1 MGNDVVKTRFAPTPS
16 GWLHVGNA
24 LSFIITWLY
33 ARSSANGTIHL
44 RIDDIDGERARD
56 EFIEDI
62 LKGIDWLGLDYDT
75 GPTSVDDFFKNHS
88 QHTRLDLY
96 NSYLVQLIEEG
107 RLFACNCSRKRVH
120 ELPNMLYDGH
130 CIPLHIPFETPET
143 NWRIITPEGGS
154 TVSFTDVWNTRPPVD
169 LYTDMRHFIV
179 RGKNGRAAY
188 QMASLA
194 DDVLYNINFIV
205 RGEDLLQSTAAQCYI
220 AGLLPQL
227 HSFAQSK
234 FLLHPLIMGAD
245 GEKLSKSKGA
255 TALVDMR
262 DAGKDAS
269 KVFALAAT
277 MLNLPKATTAQELL
291 GLFKTSPYNLTP
303 SP

>member
-1 MGNDVVKTRFAPTPS
+1 MGGDVVKTRFAPTPS

-62 LKGIDWLGLDYDT
+62 FRGIEWLGLDYDT

-96 NSYLVQLIEEG
+96 NGYLRQLIDKG
-107 RLFACNCSRKRVH
+107 LLFACNCSRKRVH

-154 TVSFTDVWNTRPPVD
+154 TVSFTDVWNTHPPVD
-169 LYTDMRHFIV
+169 LYTDIRHFIV

-188 QMASLA
+188 QMASVA

-220 AGLLPQL
+220 AGLLPPLQ
-227 HSFAQSK
+227 SFTQSK

-262 DAGKDAS
+262 DAGKDAAD
-269 KVFALAAT
+269 VFALAAS
-277 MLNLPKATTAQELL
+277 MLNLPKAATAKELL
-291 GLFKTSPYNLTP
+291 SMFQQVKLSP
-303 SP
+303 

>member
-1 MGNDVVKTRFAPTPS
+1 MGSDVIKTRFAPTPS

-62 LKGIDWLGLDYDT
+62 FRGIEWLGLDYDT

-96 NSYLVQLIEEG
+96 NSYLAQLIEEG

-130 CIPLHIPFETPET
+130 CIPMNILFETPET
-143 NWRIITPEGGS
+143 NWRIITLEGGS
-154 TVSFTDVWNTRPPVD
+154 TISFTDVWNTKPPVD

-188 QMASLA
+188 QMASVA

-220 AGLLPQL
+220 AGLLPKLQ
-227 HSFAQSK
+227 SFTQSK
-234 FLLHPLIMGAD
+234 FLLHPLILGAD

-255 TALVDMR
+255 TALVNMR
-262 DAGKDAS
+262 DAGKDAAEVFIQAS
-269 KVFALAAT
+269 K
-277 MLNLPKATTAQELL
+277 MLNLPKATTAKELL
-291 GLFKTSPYNLTP
+291 EAFKQR
-303 SP
+303 